1 MPVYLEVSTNCDD
14 EQYESSGSHTVGTNS
29 QQNLLSLQSIASLSN
44 PNCLFERVSKNDE
57 PYGKTEKRKLLWAI
71 AFTLVFMLAEFLG
84 GYLSG
89 SLAIMTDA
97 AHLLSDCISFLIAV
111 ISIWISNKKPDGRM
125 SFGYRRIEVIGALLS
140 IFGIWALTAVLVL
153 MSVQRIIAEDFEI
166 DADTMII
173 VAVLGVV
180 MNIATAF
187 ILHGSCSVIS
197 PMHHGH
203 SHGGHS
209 HSHGHHSQSQTQLVV
224 SSGPATPRS
233 RSRSRSHSPC
243 KKKTHPKLDKLKI
256 CDEKKCDHMEQLT
269 IPNMPPSPSVSPHS
283 SQPNSRHNSFANSA
297 SIRRP
302 TMENIL
308 NLARNKLNVE
318 AIRHRMSID
327 AGPNSP
333 DLIPSSKL
341 LYNKMSMVDNDSSLG
356 QSRRESGD
364 SASDEEHQGHHHHH
378 HHHEEGEN
386 LNVRAAIIHVIGDF
400 IQSVGVLLAAIVI
413 KFAPNLKIFD
423 PICTFLFSLIVLVTT
438 VRIFRDSMRI
448 LLDAVP
454 TNLSLDK
461 LSTELGCIAGVK
473 AVHDLNVWSVSM
485 GLNVMTVHLMVDPI
499 AANTAEILV
508 AANTIARSGF
518 NISKCTVQ
526 IEKISFCG

>member
-14 EQYESSGSHTVGTNS
+14 EQYDSAGSHGVGANS

-44 PNCLFERVSKNDE
+44 PNCLFERNSKNNE
-57 PYGKTEKRKLLWAI
+57 PYGKAEKRKLLWAI
-71 AFTLVFMLAEFLG
+71 AFTLVFMVAEFLG

-125 SFGYRRIEVIGALLS
+125 SFGYQVIGAMLS

-203 SHGGHS
+203 SHGHLHGHS
-209 HSHGHHSQSQTQLVV
+209 HGHSQSQTKLVV
-224 SSGPATPRS
+224 STEPATPRS

-243 KKKTHPKLDKLKI
+243 KKKSHPKLDKLKI
-256 CDEKKCDHMEQLT
+256 CDEKKCQHMEQLT
-269 IPNMPPSPSVSPHS
+269 IPNIPPSPSVSPHS

-297 SIRRP
+297 TIRRP

-308 NLARNKLNVE
+308 NIARSKLNVE

-333 DLIPSSKL
+333 DLIPSSKF
-341 LYNKMSMVDNDSSLG
+341 LYNKMSMLDNDSPPG

-364 SASDEEHQGHHHHH
+364 SASDEEHQDHHN

-423 PICTFLFSLIVLVTT
+423 PICTFLFSVIVLVTT

-454 TNLSLDK
+454 SSVSLDK

-499 AANTAEILV
+499 ANTAEILV

-526 IEKISFCG
+526 IEKICFCS

>member
-14 EQYESSGSHTVGTNS
+14 EQYDSAASHGVGTNS

-44 PNCLFERVSKNDE
+44 PNCLFERSTKNNE

-111 ISIWISNKKPDGRM
+111 ISIWISNKKPDRRM

-203 SHGGHS
+203 SHG
-209 HSHGHHSQSQTQLVV
+209 HSHGHAHGHSHGHSQSQTKLMV
-224 SSGPATPRS
+224 SSEPTTP

-269 IPNMPPSPSVSPHS
+269 IPNLPPSPSVSPHS

-308 NLARNKLNVE
+308 NLARSKLNVE

-341 LYNKMSMVDNDSSLG
+341 LYNKMSLQDNDSSSLG

-364 SASDEEHQGHHHHH
+364 SASDEEHHN

-438 VRIFRDSMRI
+438 TRIFRDSMRI

-454 TNLSLDK
+454 SNVSLEK

-485 GLNVMTVHLMVDPI
+485 GLHVMTVHLMVDPI
-499 AANTAEILV
+499 ANTAEILV

-526 IEKISFCG
+526 IEKISFCS